1 MKDFSIHQTQDLTPT
16 EHRGIKMNKIFA
28 VIISS
33 FSLSLYAQ
41 SYNPNARYYGNQQQ
55 PQQQNQQQQQ
65 GQMANPSGG
74 GNLVN
79 DMNQSA
85 DKVDKMGQAT
95 EMLGNTAVGV
105 GTSMLASCY
114 FSGGTTAASG
124 SAYYQGIAGGDSP
137 SGAGKSTAN
146 PAYNE
151 AQGEDCYGVS
161 ALVVAAGVGL
171 TLNGKDAKKKAGDIR
186 QQACEVSAQG
196 CDYGSN
202 SGVNAGNRN
211 GAPQS
216 NVDEDVAEIM
226 SDIPKNLGIRYDP
239 DTKSFTTPDG
249 SSVPLSAARD
259 GSALNAAMSM
269 MSGPGAEKV
278 KKIKE
283 KLDRINK
290 ESKVI
295 SMGFASGGGGGG
307 SRGGGIVFEE
317 DDSLD
322 KLLAQMRNK
331 NRRKQRTPSATAAG
345 KVSTYNGGPIGHR
358 MDNLFEMIHRAYDKY
373 TEMGYFYPPGT
384 RLGPDGLPVRQNK

>member
-1 MKDFSIHQTQDLTPT
+1 
-16 EHRGIKMNKIFA
+16 MNKIFA

-55 PQQQNQQQQQ
+55 QQQQNQQQQQ
-65 GQMANPSGG
+65 GQMRNPSGG

-85 DKVDKMGQAT
+85 DKVDKLGQAT
-95 EMLGNTAVGV
+95 EMLGTTAVGV
-105 GTSMLASCY
+105 GSSMLASCY
-114 FSGGTTAASG
+114 FSGGSTAAAG
-124 SAYYQGIAGGDSP
+124 SAYYKGALNNTEIAS
-137 SGAGKSTAN
+137 KSLKTAEQI
-146 PAYNE
+146 PGQE
-151 AQGEDCYGVS
+151 TTQTTEGEDCYGVS

-171 TLNGKDAKKKAGDIR
+171 QLNGKDAKKQASDIR
-186 QQACEVSAQG
+186 TQACEVSAQG

>member
-1 MKDFSIHQTQDLTPT
+1 
-16 EHRGIKMNKIFA
+16 MNKVFA
-28 VIISS
+28 FIISS
-33 FSLSLYAQ
+33 LSLSLYAQ

-55 PQQQNQQQQQ
+55 QQNQQQNQQQQQ
-65 GQMANPSGG
+65 GQLANPSGG

-85 DKVDKMGQAT
+85 DKVDKVGQAT
-95 EMLGNTAVGV
+95 EMLGTTAVGV
-105 GTSMLASCY
+105 GTSMLATCY
-114 FSGGTTAASG
+114 FSGGSTAAAG
-124 SAYYQGIAGGDSP
+124 SAYHK
-137 SGAGKSTAN
+137 GALAN
-146 PAYNE
+146 PELASKAGLDTA
-151 AQGEDCYGVS
+151 AQASTESAEGQDCYGVS

-171 TLNGKDAKKKAGDIR
+171 QLNGKDAKKQASNIR
-186 QQACEVSAQG
+186 TQACEVSAQG
-196 CDYGSN
+196 CDYGNGGNPN
-202 SGVNAGNRN
+202 SGNPN

-216 NVDEDVAEIM
+216 TVDDDVADIM

-269 MSGPGAEKV
+269 MSGTPGGEKV

-295 SMGFASGGGGGG
+295 SMGFASAGGGGGG
-307 SRGGGIVFEE
+307 SGGGGIVFED

-331 NRRKQRTPSATAAG
+331 NRGKQRMPSATAAG

-358 MDNLFEMIHRAYDKY
+358 MDNLFDMIHRAYDKY

-384 RLGPDGLPVRQNK
+384 RLGPDGLPVRRNK

>member
-1 MKDFSIHQTQDLTPT
+1 M
-16 EHRGIKMNKIFA
+16 
-28 VIISS
+28 
-33 FSLSLYAQ
+33 
-41 SYNPNARYYGNQQQ
+41 
-55 PQQQNQQQQQ
+55 
-65 GQMANPSGG
+65 
-74 GNLVN
+74 
-79 DMNQSA
+79 
-85 DKVDKMGQAT
+85 
-95 EMLGNTAVGV
+95 
-105 GTSMLASCY
+105 
-114 FSGGTTAASG
+114 
-124 SAYYQGIAGGDSP
+124 
-137 SGAGKSTAN
+137 
-146 PAYNE
+146 
-151 AQGEDCYGVS
+151 
-161 ALVVAAGVGL
+161 
-171 TLNGKDAKKKAGDIR
+171 
-186 QQACEVSAQG
+186 
-196 CDYGSN
+196 
-202 SGVNAGNRN
+202 
-211 GAPQS
+211 
-216 NVDEDVAEIM
+216 AEIM

>member
-1 MKDFSIHQTQDLTPT
+1 
-16 EHRGIKMNKIFA
+16 MNN
-28 VIISS
+28 
-33 FSLSLYAQ
+33 YD
-41 SYNPNARYYGNQQQ
+41 PNARYGNG
-55 PQQQNQQQQQ
+55 QQNQQQQQ
-65 GQMANPSGG
+65 QQQNQQRGQMANPSGG

-95 EMLGNTAVGV
+95 EMLGTTAVGV
-105 GTSMLASCY
+105 GTSMLATCY
-114 FSGGTTAASG
+114 FSGGSTAAAG
-124 SAYYQGIAGGDSP
+124 SAYHK
-137 SGAGKSTAN
+137 GALAN
-146 PAYNE
+146 PELASKAGLDTA
-151 AQGEDCYGVS
+151 AQASTESAEGQDCYGVS

-171 TLNGKDAKKKAGDIR
+171 QLNGKDAKKKADDIR
-186 QQACEVSAQG
+186 TQACEVSAQG
-196 CDYGSN
+196 CDYGN
-202 SGVNAGNRN
+202 NPGANAGNPN

-216 NVDEDVAEIM
+216 TVDDEVADIM
-226 SDIPKNLGIRYDP
+226 SDIPDNLGINYDP

-278 KKIKE
+278 KSIKE
-283 KLDRINK
+283 KLDKINK
-290 ESKVI
+290 ESKVV
-295 SMGFASGGGGGG
+295 SMGFASGGGGGSSG
-307 SRGGGIVFEE
+307 GGGIVFEE

-331 NRRKQRTPSATAAG
+331 NRRKQRNPSATAAG

-358 MDNLFEMIHRAYDKY
+358 MDNLFDMIHRAYDKY

-384 RLGPDGLPVRQNK
+384 RLGPDGLPVRRNK